1 MKGHILF
8 WLITLPYFLLLFFIS
23 TIWWWPTYFS
33 EDLKF
38 LIHLIFVCAC
48 IIVDSTTYSALGSC
62 QPLLCRVLSFSLM
75 EVDFTVVILG
85 DSVALRSNFVTRS
98 WYAARFSL
106 QAWMIYTRYFNN
118 DCYVYL
124 YFLFCLNWEFVWYWS
139 FIMFIFSLEFQKQF
153 LWLVFFVFIAFSV
166 VCEDSEVICSRRH
179 LILLPWYYLII
190 NWILLTFIFL
200 LLIIYLSS
208 LLERRRK
215 RPSAL
220 QMEVFIHYNFFIQR

>member
-1 MKGHILF
+1 MNFI
-8 WLITLPYFLLLFFIS
+8 LLLSVKFSFERSYFVLVNHFALLFAVVFIS

-48 IIVDSTTYSALGSC
+48 IIFDSTLYSALGSC

-85 DSVALRSNFVTRS
+85 DSVALRSNFVTHS
-98 WYAARFSL
+98 WFAARFSL
-106 QAWMIYTRYFNN
+106 QAWMIYTRYLNN

-139 FIMFIFSLEFQKQF
+139 FIMFIFSLEIQKQF
-153 LWLVFFVFIAFSV
+153 LWLLF
-166 VCEDSEVICSRRH
+166 
-179 LILLPWYYLII
+179 L
-190 NWILLTFIFL
+190 FL
-200 LLIIYLSS
+200 LLFLLFVRIVRSSAAEDIWFCFHGIIWL
-208 LLERRRK
+208 
-215 RPSAL
+215 
-220 QMEVFIHYNFFIQR
+220 